1 MGPVLGDIFLFIS
14 SIKIS
19 EFEYYLYLIIN
30 AYNAKFM
37 VILHVF
43 FFIYVK

>member
-1 MGPVLGDIFLFIS
+1 MGPVLGDFSFLFTS

-19 EFEYYLYLIIN
+19 EFKYYLYLVIN
-30 AYNAKFM
+30 AYNAKFI

-43 FFIYVK
+43 FFQC